1 VREFE
6 VLFAPLADVDVASSF
21 EATVQDFAVIVRL
34 EVYRNAG
41 ESLSATCG
49 SEEVTVDISVEER
62 YREEPEPFVSH
73 PFSAS
78 VKAHDARE
86 RPRNGHDDLRT
97 VGSVRKVPRH
107 PARRRQHS
115 HVVTHPNVSV
125 VAVRSRRVGA
135 DAWRT
140 RGRTC
145 RSRRAGRARHR
156 NRLRVVDPA

>member
-86 RPRNGHDDLRT
+86 RPRNGHDDLR
-97 VGSVRKVPRH
+97 VAHEPGAVRRACRIGGRDG
-107 PARRRQHS
+107 ARRRDW
-115 HVVTHPNVSV
+115 HVS
-125 VAVRSRRVGA
+125 
-135 DAWRT
+135 
-140 RGRTC
+140 RGRLQFLAAGQVKFP
-145 RSRRAGRARHR
+145 RA
-156 NRLRVVDPA
+156 